1 MRTSTGDAY
10 MEHRCGTRV
19 SLSAR
24 VFVTTMSRETAIACV
39 TNASVTGAF
48 IETAAKPPLLSRV
61 TVRMPLARR
70 PALALD
76 GYVVRHDDG
85 GIAVEW
91 LEPGSDGTIELTSLA
106 EQEMPPA
113 FALPAAAEAAPAV
126 SSF

>member
-1 MRTSTGDAY
+1 MGTSKAPAL

-24 VFVTTMSRETAIACV
+24 VFVTTTRRETTIACV

-48 IETAAKPPLLSRV
+48 IDMTARPPMLSRL
-61 TVRMPLARR
+61 TVRLPLARR

-76 GYVVRHDDG
+76 GYVVRHDEG

-91 LEPGSDGTIELTSLA
+91 LEPGSDATIELLSLA
-106 EQEMPPA
+106 EQELLP
-113 FALPAAAEAAPAV
+113 FRVPAAAEAASAV

>member
-1 MRTSTGDAY
+1 MGTSKAPAF

-24 VFVTTMSRETAIACV
+24 AFVTTTSRETAMACV

-48 IETAAKPPLLSRV
+48 IETAAKPPILSRL
-61 TVRMPLARR
+61 TVRLPLARR

-76 GYVVRHDDG
+76 GYVVRHDEG

-91 LEPGSDGTIELTSLA
+91 LEPGSDATIELMSLA
-106 EQEMPPA
+106 EQESLP
-113 FALPAAAEAAPAV
+113 FRVPAAAEAASAV